1 MSTVFFTAAE
11 LANMTNALL
20 DFYMKGPAMA
30 QTLQDRPLYDK
41 MRARQKTFPGG
52 KDLIR
57 GNVKGDYTTEFMGYQ
72 YDDSVTYR
80 NPANIKQFSY
90 EYFELHAGI
99 SFTGTEMKR
108 AGIGIDD
115 TLTGERRNS
124 RSENDLQVIT
134 DILNDKID
142 DMMEGSARSFNN
154 ILWRDGTQSSKV
166 FPGVTAIIRDDPT
179 TGVVGGLD
187 AAGLT
192 WWRNRSKVGV
202 SNRITPS
209 RANQT
214 LIQTLRDEI
223 RQLRR
228 YGGRPNL
235 WFAGS
240 NFMTALEAE
249 VTAKGQYSQ
258 TGFSGG
264 KDVSMGEISIT
275 GLGTCMYEPTL
286 DDLGRTNFAYLID
299 PRDIFLM
306 VMQGED
312 MKKHNPAR
320 PPEKYV
326 YYQAITYTGTLVAK
340 KLNSHGVY
348 EINPTYS

>member
-1 MSTVFFTAAE
+1 MATTFFTAAE
-11 LANMTNALL
+11 LANMTNSLL

-30 QTLQDRPLYDK
+30 QTLQERPLYDK
-41 MRARQKTFPGG
+41 MRAKQKTFPGG

-72 YDDSVTYR
+72 YDDSVTYK

-90 EYFELHAGI
+90 EYFEIHAGI
-99 SFTGTEMKR
+99 SFSGTEMKR

-115 TLTGERRNS
+115 TLTGERRVS
-124 RSENDLQVIT
+124 RSENEMQVIT
-134 DILNDKID
+134 DILADKVD
-142 DMMEGSARSFNN
+142 DMMEGSARSFNS
-154 ILWRDGTQSSKV
+154 ILWRDGTQSSKLP
-166 FPGVTAIIRDDPT
+166 PGITAIVRDDPT
-179 TGVVGGLD
+179 VGTVGGLD
-187 AAGLT
+187 AAGLPF
-192 WWRNRSKVGV
+192 WRNRAKVGA
-202 SNRITPS
+202 NRITPS

-214 LIQTLRDEI
+214 LIQTLRDEV

-228 YGGRPNL
+228 YGGRPATWL
-235 WFAGS
+235 AGS
-240 NFMTALEAE
+240 VFMTALEAE
-249 VTAKGQYSQ
+249 VTAKGNYTM
-258 TGFSGG
+258 TGFAPG
-264 KDVSMGEISIT
+264 KDVSMGQISLP
-275 GLGTCMYEPTL
+275 GLGTCEYDPTL
-286 DDLGRTNFAYLID
+286 DDLGREEFCYMLD
-299 PRDIFLM
+299 LRDINLM

-326 YYQAITYTGTLVAK
+326 YYQAVTWTGTVIAK

>member
-1 MSTVFFTAAE
+1 MSTTFFTAAE
-11 LANMTNALL
+11 LANMTNSLL
-20 DFYMKGPAMA
+20 DFYMKGPAYA
-30 QTLQDRPLYDK
+30 QTLQDRPTYDK
-41 MRARQKTFPGG
+41 FRAKAKTFPGG

-57 GNVKGDYTTEFMGYQ
+57 GNIKGDYTTEFMGYA
-72 YDDSVTYR
+72 YDDSVSYK

-90 EYFELHAGI
+90 EFFELHAGI

-124 RSENDLQVIT
+124 RSDNELQVIT

-142 DMMEGSARSFNN
+142 DMMEGTARSFNS

-166 FPGVTAIIRDDPT
+166 FPGITAIIRDDPT
-179 TGVVGGLD
+179 VGVVGGLD

-192 WWRNRSKVGV
+192 YWRNRAKVGTV
-202 SNRITPS
+202 NRITPS

-214 LIQTLRDEI
+214 LIQTLRDEV

-228 YGGRPNL
+228 FGGRPNM
-235 WFAGS
+235 WMAGAG
-240 NFMTALEAE
+240 FFTALEAE
-249 VTAKGQYSQ
+249 VTAKGNYSL
-258 TGFSGG
+258 TGFAKGQ
-264 KDVSMGEISIT
+264 DVSMGEISIP
-275 GLGTCMYEPTL
+275 GLGTCTYEPTL
-286 DDLGRTNFAYLID
+286 DDLNRQNFCYMID
-299 PRDIFLM
+299 PRDIMLM
-306 VMQGED
+306 TMEGED

-326 YYQAITYTGTLVAK
+326 YYQAVTYTGTLIAK

-348 EINPTYS
+348 EINPTFT